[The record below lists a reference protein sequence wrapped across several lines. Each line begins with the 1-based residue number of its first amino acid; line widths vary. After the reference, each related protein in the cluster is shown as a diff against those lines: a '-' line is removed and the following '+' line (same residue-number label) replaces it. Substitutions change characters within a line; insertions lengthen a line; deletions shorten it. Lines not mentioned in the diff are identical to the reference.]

1 MERIGDIEI
10 EDLPATLFVEGGEI
24 LSPIRIYRKNYI
36 YIIISDVPLN
46 ESLAKQFALAVD
58 NFCKKNS
65 IKKIVIVSGME
76 TINQEK
82 NAPKIYGLATHNGL
96 ENILYTNRIPKFL
109 DGSIY
114 GIDAKIISIFMK
126 KNMPSLLLY
135 AECHPYFPDPDAA
148 VKAIKTLG
156 KILDIKI
163 DTKDIQKKMEKLR
176 IQHRNLMEET
186 IKSIQSKQGK
196 PPQIYR

>member
-1 MERIGDIEI
+1 
-10 EDLPATLFVEGGEI
+10 
-24 LSPIRIYRKNYI
+24 
-36 YIIISDVPLN
+36 
-46 ESLAKQFALAVD
+46 
-58 NFCKKNS
+58 
-65 IKKIVIVSGME
+65 ME

-82 NAPKIYGLATHNGL
+82 NKPKIYGLATHNEL
-96 ENILYTNRIPKFL
+96 ENILYANRIPKFL

-114 GIDAKIISIFMK
+114 GIDAKIISIFRK
-126 KNMPSLLLY
+126 KNIPSLLLY

-163 DTKDIQKKMEKLR
+163 DTKDIQIKMEKLR